1 MTLPVLIPV
10 NRLDRA
16 KGRLAPLLTEAE
28 REELSLIT
36 METVAH
42 AAGSAAVILT
52 ADPRVRERVAGRYRV
67 LDEDPAAD
75 GLNARLEAAIERLRA
90 DGTVT
95 ERLLILHADL
105 PLVRGWTIET
115 LDAED
120 PGPGSVVL
128 VRSGDGGTNAML
140 LHPPGR
146 FPLAYGPGSFERH
159 AAAARAAGMQVIE
172 SENRELKLDLDTP
185 ADVAEL
191 LRTARGQQTAAG
203 HYLLAIGA
211 DRRLAE
217 ALA

>member
-1 MTLPVLIPV
+1 MSLPVLIPV

-36 METVAH
+36 AETVAH
-42 AAGSAAVILT
+42 AAGAAAVILT
-52 ADPRVRERVAGRYRV
+52 ADPRVRERMAGRYRV
-67 LDEDPAAD
+67 LEEDPAAE
-75 GLNARLEAAIERLRA
+75 GLNAQLEAAIARLRA
-90 DGTVT
+90 DGTIAD
-95 ERLLILHADL
+95 RLLILHADL

-120 PGPGSVVL
+120 PGPGSAVL
-128 VRSGDGGTNAML
+128 VCSADGGTNAML

-172 SENRELKLDLDTP
+172 SDNRELKLDLDTP

-217 ALA
+217 ARA

>member
-1 MTLPVLIPV
+1 MSLPVLIPV

-36 METVAH
+36 LETVAH
-42 AAGSAAVILT
+42 AAGAAAVILT
-52 ADPRVRERVAGRYRV
+52 ADPRVRERMAGRYRV
-67 LDEDPAAD
+67 LEEDPAAE
-75 GLNARLEAAIERLRA
+75 GLNAQLEAAIARLRA
-90 DGTVT
+90 DGTVAD
-95 ERLLILHADL
+95 RLLILHADL
-105 PLVRGWTIET
+105 PLVRAWTIET

-120 PGPGSVVL
+120 PGPGSAVL
-128 VRSGDGGTNAML
+128 VRSRDGGTNAML

-172 SENRELKLDLDTP
+172 SENRELALDLDTP
-185 ADVAEL
+185 GDVAEL

-211 DRRLAE
+211 ERRLAE
-217 ALA
+217 ARA